1 MDFDDVL
8 KLLGDFGRYQKRQY
22 AMVCLIVIPVA
33 IHSLSHVF
41 ISAKTNHGCVV
52 PELQNFNC
60 TNSDSVEREAC
71 IKIKQN
77 LARPK
82 DDVNTIPNEAQCWM
96 YTSEDITE
104 ALFTNN
110 VSRELDITLCTNGW
124 EYDTSQY
131 KSTIIQE
138 FDLVCEKAAK
148 PSLSQSFF
156 FVGTLVGSLVF
167 GALAD
172 KFGRKPVLFLAVGL
186 QCGSGILTSFVKSFA
201 AYTALRFITAAANM
215 LFSSLPLCT
224 ETVGVSKRTYAG
236 LVIEFFFAFG
246 LIIMAG
252 LAYFIRE
259 WRTLQ
264 LVASVPGLLNFLYIP
279 FFPESARWLISQKRY
294 DEAKKITEKAAT
306 VNNVNLP
313 TYFHFSEHTVP
324 LDYFGRRRSLSATLL
339 LGGVACLLTIFIP
352 MGIGRLTV
360 AMVGKFG
367 VTAAFGIIFF
377 YTAELYPT
385 NIRSVAV
392 GICSTSG
399 RIGAILSPYILH
411 LSRYWAPLAM
421 LTFSVLAISSGVLVL
436 LLPETANRKL
446 PDTMDEV
453 TQLKI
458 SVTKLS
464 SAELGEK
471 EAITQTT
478 LIS

>member
-41 ISAKTNHGCVV
+41 ISAKTDHWCVV

-138 FDLVCEKAAK
+138 FDLVCDKAAK
-148 PSLSQSFF
+148 PSLSQSIF

-186 QCGSGILTSFVKSFA
+186 QCGSGILTSFVNTFA
-201 AYTALRFITAAANM
+201 AYTALRFITAAANIAV
-215 LFSSLPLCT
+215 FITAFVIGT

-264 LVASVPGLLNFLYIP
+264 LVASVPGLLYFLYIP

-313 TYFHFSEHTVP
+313 TDFHFSEHTGKPSSLMSFLDLFRPWPVCKRTFNVMLCWIAVNISYFGLSLSTSDFGVNHYISFLVSGATEIP
-324 LDYFGRRRSLSATLL
+324 AYALSIVALDYFGRRRSLSATLL

-385 NIRSVAV
+385 NIRLE
-392 GICSTSG
+392 I
-399 RIGAILSPYILH
+399 
-411 LSRYWAPLAM
+411 
-421 LTFSVLAISSGVLVL
+421 
-436 LLPETANRKL
+436 
-446 PDTMDEV
+446 
-453 TQLKI
+453 
-458 SVTKLS
+458 
-464 SAELGEK
+464 
-471 EAITQTT
+471 
-478 LIS
+478 